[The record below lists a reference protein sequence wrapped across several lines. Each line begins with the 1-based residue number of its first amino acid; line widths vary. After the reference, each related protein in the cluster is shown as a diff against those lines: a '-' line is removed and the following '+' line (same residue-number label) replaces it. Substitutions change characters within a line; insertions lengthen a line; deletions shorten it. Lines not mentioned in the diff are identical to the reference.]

1 MIFYCNFVSIVLR
14 ELVLPDVKIRL
25 FRIMNFNEISETEQV
40 LYFYFG
46 FNKPLQRIKQLK
58 GVLWKKFSF

>member
-58 GVLWKKFSF
+58 SVLWKKFSF